1 MSEEIFFGETTA
13 AYLAMANAVDIDR
26 RHGMLGRV
34 RVHRGLFC
42 DIILELSE
50 RNRIL
55 IEVVT

>member
-1 MSEEIFFGETTA
+1 
-13 AYLAMANAVDIDR
+13 MANAVDIDR